1 MCLQDLNLWL
11 VSTPAVFTRIHF
23 RHIEASHLPADAVQG
38 HAQPAASEGVHVVV
52 GVVVHEHQVEE
63 VGRPGPGNGLAAGSP
78 APGSLDVHV
87 QAAATAHILITCG
100 TDCAGNPAILGFKK
114 KIINICLR
122 KNVKLKKTRP
132 HKVSDSNGIL

>member
-1 MCLQDLNLWL
+1 MCLQDLKLWL
-11 VSTPAVFTRIHF
+11 VSTPAVSTRIHF

-100 TDCAGNPAILGFKK
+100 TDCAGNPAILEEKNK
-114 KIINICLR
+114 NYKHLLEKDCKTEKPDLTKCL
-122 KNVKLKKTRP
+122 
-132 HKVSDSNGIL
+132 IQMEY